1 MFSYKSEECKS
12 FPFVEHA
19 KRFPFWKAIPKYDTQ
34 FPVSSFKA
42 DRPAIYMTVRTCR
55 HSRQSVVSNP
65 SDSSDGGK

>member
-19 KRFPFWKAIPKYDTQ
+19 KRFSFWKAIPKYDTQ

-42 DRPAIYMTVRTCR
+42 DRPAIYMTVRTF
-55 HSRQSVVSNP
+55 HHLIHQMVESRIHYV
-65 SDSSDGGK
+65 GI